1 MTDLTPKLRAFCAES
16 EEVRGY
22 AQRGFVAYCRC
33 VYMAKDKKTFQISN
47 YKLEKYA
54 ASLGLA
60 KSPRLRFLERDK
72 KVMTAMKGNSRFHS
86 CRFSSFLAEHASS
99 DESDDEDMFTK
110 RKADISINEDDDRK
124 IELDLAEKEKSKTVS
139 KAKQVTKAIRA
150 KKSEAKKIV
159 FDEEGNEGSGAEE
172 QSDDDFN
179 LEDATR
185 RLRQGK

>member
-1 MTDLTPKLRAFCAES
+1 
-16 EEVRGY
+16 
-22 AQRGFVAYCRC
+22 
-33 VYMAKDKKTFQISN
+33 
-47 YKLEKYA
+47 
-54 ASLGLA
+54 
-60 KSPRLRFLERDK
+60 
-72 KVMTAMKGNSRFHS
+72 
-86 CRFSSFLAEHASS
+86 
-99 DESDDEDMFTK
+99 MFTK

-159 FDEEGNEGSGAEE
+159 FDEEGNEGSEAED